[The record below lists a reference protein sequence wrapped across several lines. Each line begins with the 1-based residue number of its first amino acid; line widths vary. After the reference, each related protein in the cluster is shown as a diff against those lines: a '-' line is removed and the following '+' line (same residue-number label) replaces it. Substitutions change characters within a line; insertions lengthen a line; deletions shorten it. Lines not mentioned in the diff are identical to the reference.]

1 MTPAGIEPPSDSTAW
16 LAPPLAVM
24 GWAEASM
31 RSSPAATRAVTSA
44 GAAAPHCSTSIPGGC
59 GPIPSSPGGTSAD
72 GALAALAASI
82 RRHGLLHP
90 IVVEPDADGYRLVA
104 GERRLRAA
112 LQAGVVEIPAILRP
126 ASQSG
131 RQALELALHREPP
144 TGGSQ
149 PSRGG
154 GGLPTRLADAFGL
167 SHEAIAMRVGST
179 RPTVTNAIRL
189 LQLPAALQEALAA
202 RTLTAGHARALLGL
216 RDPDAMVSLGRR
228 VIADGLTVRATEQ
241 LVQRAVQEAASGAN
255 SAPPPRNTLG
265 PDEEQLRR
273 GFEIALGLP
282 VQLQKRG
289 SGGRLVIEYAGDG
302 TSTPSTAASAAHR
315 SKALPHHAEPGLAG
329 SASAPGAAG
338 RGSAGR
344 PDVSRWVASPPGS
357 AAPRG
362 PKTSRLFMKASMYL
376 GRSAGL

>member
-1 MTPAGIEPPSDSTAW
+1 MTPAGIEPPSDSHG
-16 LAPPLAVM
+16 LARPAPRRHGLGRGLDALLA
-24 GWAEASM
+24 
-31 RSSPAATRAVTSA
+31 SSDPSRDLGGGGGPALLDLDPRRVR
-44 GAAAPHCSTSIPGGC
+44 PNPEQ
-59 GPIPSSPGGTSAD
+59 PRRD
-72 GALAALAASI
+72 FEEGALAALADSI

-131 RQALELALHREPP
+131 RQALELALTENLQREDLNP
-144 TGGSQ
+144 
-149 PSRGG
+149 
-154 GGLPTRLADAFGL
+154 LEEAAAYARLADAFGL

-241 LVQRAVQEAASGAN
+241 LVQRAVQEAASGAK
-255 SAPPPRNTLG
+255 SAPPRRNTLG

-289 SGGRLVIEYAGDG
+289 SGGRLVIEYAGDEDLD
-302 TSTPSTAASAAHR
+302 
-315 SKALPHHAEPGLAG
+315 ALYRRLGG
-329 SASAPGAAG
+329 AP
-338 RGSAGR
+338 
-344 PDVSRWVASPPGS
+344 
-357 AAPRG
+357 
-362 PKTSRLFMKASMYL
+362 L
-376 GRSAGL
+376 